1 VQLLANLD
9 LAQQR
14 LAFSEIRTSELLNDP
29 LEVTGELRLREN
41 QVLERETLTP
51 FVETQTL
58 SADSV
63 EIRRPNGHRRRFSLD
78 RAPELGAL
86 REVLIA
92 IMSGDTGPL
101 ADAFD
106 MTAGGQPDA
115 WSLELRP
122 CSDRIA
128 ERLEAMVM
136 SGSDGRLDGLELVL
150 TNGERI
156 ETRFHYD
163 P

>member
-1 VQLLANLD
+1 M
-9 LAQQR
+9 
-14 LAFSEIRTSELLNDP
+14 NDP

-41 QVLERETLTP
+41 QVLERQTLTP

-63 EIRRPNGHRRRFSLD
+63 EVRRPNGHRRRFSLD
-78 RAPELGAL
+78 RAPELAAL

-92 IMSGDTGPL
+92 VMSGDTAPL
-101 ADAFD
+101 ANTFD
-106 MTAGGQPDA
+106 MSASGAPDA

-122 CSDRIA
+122 CSDRIS
-128 ERLEAMVM
+128 ERLEALVM
-136 SGSDGRLDGLELVL
+136 SGSDQRLDGLELVL
-150 TNGERI
+150 TSGERI